1 MMIVLDVFVI
11 ILLFAI
17 FGFVHS
23 YFASLNFKEQ
33 LAHSIGEKIGLYRIF
48 YNLLSTILLVA
59 VLVVMPKP
67 DLLIYDLQFP
77 YDIIILILQ
86 YASLY
91 GLIYTAFKINGKE
104 FLGISQLKRYLK
116 NDYDVKQLDE
126 KLELRKTGIFG
137 FVRHPIYLFSILFL
151 GLRPYMELFYF
162 VLFLCITTY
171 FFIGAY
177 YEEKKLIKIFG
188 DEYLEYKKNVP
199 GIFPIKFTNKKK

>member
-1 MMIVLDVFVI
+1 MMIVLDIFI
-11 ILLFAI
+11 IVLLFAI

-23 YFASLNFKEQ
+23 FLASLKFKEQ
-33 LAHSIGEKIGLYRIF
+33 LALSIGEKIGLYRIF
-48 YNLLSTILLVA
+48 YNIFSIILLAA
-59 VLVVMPKP
+59 VMVVMPKP

-104 FLGISQLKRYLK
+104 FLGINQIKRYLT
-116 NDYDVKQLDE
+116 NNYDVKQLDE
-126 KLELRKTGIFG
+126 KMELRKTGIFG

-162 VLFLCITTY
+162 VLFLCITVY
-171 FFIGAY
+171 FFVGAY
-177 YEEKKLIKIFG
+177 YEEKKLVKIFG
-188 DEYLEYKKNVP
+188 DEYLQYKKNVP
-199 GIFPIKFTNKKK
+199 GIFPFKFTNKKK